1 MQDARRVFVYLGFT
15 TAVIRRRK
23 ELSEIHTFFIFDDYA
38 VLSSFFLHRTCVI
51 VAAFCAI
58 YYEPLEKSVVI
69 HSNLNLLL
77 SPLTKGPFAKCGGI

>member
-1 MQDARRVFVYLGFT
+1 MQDARRVFIYLGFT

-23 ELSEIHTFFIFDDYA
+23 ELSGIHTFLIFDDYA
-38 VLSSFFLHRTCVI
+38 VLSSFFYIGHALSLPL
-51 VAAFCAI
+51 FCAG
-58 YYEPLEKSVVI
+58 YYVPLEKSVVI